1 MNAIARQLLHPMLH
15 AQYSEQSGK
24 KSLTDAQKNDPRL
37 RMLVDRELEKLVQY
51 VLRRHGYP
59 AYELRDGLQE
69 VRLRALEWFVHHDP
83 PGDLEGMKGLCASI
97 AKRYAIDCLRRKEGR
112 EARGH
117 VGLCDDADEHELP
130 RPSGQQRDPVDA
142 GRQLEVAAALF
153 REGKMPEH
161 GVDILEGVACQCTH
175 EEIGADLGISDRTV
189 EGRLKTMRRV
199 FKRKNRTRT
208 RNSLSEI
215 RDSCGSMSEGGRIEV
230 REKRPSRPEIDGKS

>member
-1 MNAIARQLLHPMLH
+1 MNAIAQQLLHPMLH

-69 VRLRALEWFVHHDP
+69 VRLRALEWFVHHEP
-83 PGDLEGMKGLCASI
+83 PGDLEGMKALCASI
-97 AKRYAIDCLRRKEGR
+97 AKRHAIDCLRRKEGR

-130 RPSGQQRDPVDA
+130 RPSGSQRDPVDA
-142 GRQLEVAAALF
+142 GRQLEVAAGLF

-161 GVDILEGVACQCTH
+161 GVDILEGVACACEY
-175 EEIGADLGISDRTV
+175 EEIGQDLGITADTV
-189 EGRLKTMRRV
+189 RGRLRTMRRA
-199 FKRKNRTRT
+199 FRR
-208 RNSLSEI
+208 
-215 RDSCGSMSEGGRIEV
+215 RIE
-230 REKRPSRPEIDGKS
+230 EHGMG

>member
-1 MNAIARQLLHPMLH
+1 VIEPAPPSSA
-15 AQYSEQSGK
+15 
-24 KSLTDAQKNDPRL
+24 
-37 RMLVDRELEKLVQY
+37 VDRELEKLVQY

-59 AYELRDGLQE
+59 PYELRDGLQE
-69 VRLRALEWFVHHDP
+69 VRLRALE
-83 PGDLEGMKGLCASI
+83 
-97 AKRYAIDCLRRKEGR
+97 
-112 EARGH
+112 
-117 VGLCDDADEHELP
+117 
-130 RPSGQQRDPVDA
+130 
-142 GRQLEVAAALF
+142 VAAELF

-161 GVDILEGVACQCTH
+161 GVDILEGVACRCSH

-230 REKRPSRPEIDGKS
+230 REKRPSRPEIDRKS